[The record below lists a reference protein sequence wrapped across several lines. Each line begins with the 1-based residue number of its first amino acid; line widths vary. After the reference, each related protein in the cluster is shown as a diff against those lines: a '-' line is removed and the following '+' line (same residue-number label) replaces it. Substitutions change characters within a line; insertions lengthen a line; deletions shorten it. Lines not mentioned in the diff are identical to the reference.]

1 MRHFAKIRTKKK
13 YSKLEIAMIR
23 NSNKCHNTLS
33 SCFIKCENSNLR
45 AGLHQVPLLDASSF
59 SRRTGSVKRDALSS
73 FQKCYLSQLKPSQ
86 VK

>member
-1 MRHFAKIRTKKK
+1 MTLCQNPDKKK

-45 AGLHQVPLLDASSF
+45 AGVHQVPL
-59 SRRTGSVKRDALSS
+59 
-73 FQKCYLSQLKPSQ
+73 SQ
-86 VK
+86 VFRGAQAAYKMHCLVFRSAI